1 VKQTQS
7 RWIRESLPVILQKVV
22 DGLLVEDWF
31 RLVDEAAGL
40 AYFVIGRDAFIS
52 DLGGEANFNLT
63 EWPPSGSWL
72 SSSFADW
79 YVRAL
84 AAEKQ
89 PDFFNRAKSRLEA
102 AGISPSEV
110 ERIIRGEQD
119 LDSLGFHDSIP
130 PDERIKILGD
140 FLDALRIIR
149 YQQGSQDLD
158 VVDEK
163 MVELA
168 RLKKY
173 LNENC
178 KKYTEIVERS
188 RELDPLTF
196 HDPQIEEASRCFL
209 YGFNR
214 AAIVLSA
221 STLETHL
228 KRATSKETFERYQ
241 DLVDTALWTGKL
253 TKELAES
260 AKFVFHKRNAVVHAD
275 AKPNHDDA
283 QGVLVAARDVINHL
297 QSRAGAERSSAA
309 HRQD

>member
-1 VKQTQS
+1 MKETHS
-7 RWIRESLPVILQKVV
+7 RWVRESLPVILQKIV

-31 RLVDEAAGL
+31 RLVDEAASL
-40 AYFVIGRDAFIS
+40 SYFVIGRDAFIS

-63 EWPPSGSWL
+63 EWPPLGFGL
-72 SSSFADW
+72 SSSLADW

-89 PDFFNRAKSRLEA
+89 PDFFNRAKNSLEA
-102 AGISPSEV
+102 AGISASEV
-110 ERIIRGEQD
+110 EMIIRGGRD
-119 LDSLGFHDSIP
+119 LDSLVFHESIP
-130 PDERIKILGD
+130 PDERIEILGD
-140 FLDALRIIR
+140 FLEALRIIR
-149 YQQGSQDLD
+149 YQQGSEDLNS
-158 VVDEK
+158 VHEEI
-163 MVELA
+163 VEVA

-173 LNENC
+173 LNETC
-178 KKYTEIVERS
+178 KKYMEIVDRS

-228 KRATSKETFERYQ
+228 KRATSKETFEGYQ
-241 DLVDTALWTGKL
+241 DLADRAFWAGKL

-260 AKFVFHKRNAVVHAD
+260 AKFVFRKRNAVVHDA

-297 QSRAGAERSSAA
+297 QSI
-309 HRQD
+309 